1 MKVQRFKGSLKYVNS
16 EVDDLILYKDKDNG
30 QIYFIEDL
38 RWREG
43 SEFAAQVYD
52 LDMFDSIQEYF
63 IEV

>member
-1 MKVQRFKGSLKYVNS
+1 MKVQRFKGSLKYVNA

-38 RWREG
+38 RWRDG

>member
-1 MKVQRFKGSLKYVNS
+1 MVVQRFKGSLKYVHS

-38 RWREG
+38 CCREG
-43 SEFAAQVYD
+43 SEFVAHVYD

-63 IEV
+63 IEI